1 MSVST
6 FDTTKTNLEDL
17 LKDIQTGKMQ
27 LPDFQRGWVWDDNR
41 ILSLLA
47 SLSVSFPIGAVM
59 LLETGGK
66 GVNFKPRPVEGSE
79 EHIVQKEPEILIL
92 DGQQRFTSLYQALM
106 LSKPVKTKD
115 AKNKPIKRWYYFD
128 MKKVLTNG
136 TDREDAILSI
146 PGDKVVRTFGRELVL
161 DLTGPNSE
169 YENDLFPVNKVFES
183 ATWRNAYQDFWD
195 YDKEKIKL
203 FNAFEQ
209 EIIKRFE
216 KYLIPVI
223 ELKKATPKEAVC
235 LVFEKVNT
243 GGVSLTVFELLTA
256 SFAAENYQLRD
267 DWRERQKRLKGNHQ
281 VLRSIQSDDFL
292 QVISL
297 LVTQTRRRDAIN
309 RGDSAEK
316 IPGISCKRRDILRL
330 EVNDYKEW
338 ADKVEEGFIKAAR
351 FLHTQNIFRAKDLPY
366 RTQLV
371 PLAAILIDLDE
382 IGQTEGARNKIARW
396 YWCGV
401 LGELYGGAIESRF
414 ARDLPEVASYVRG
427 DADEEPITIRD
438 ANFAANRLL
447 TLRTRNSAAYKGIYA
462 LLMRSGCLDF
472 RTGET
477 IETQTFF
484 DDAIDIHH
492 IFPQKWCKTQEIGAG
507 FYNSIINKTAISA
520 RTNRKIGGNA
530 PSKYLETLEE
540 NAEIDRVRMIEILES
555 HGIDGNLLYSDHFW
569 HFFEGRG
576 EALLQHIENAMD
588 KPIARDPDVFRSSAP
603 EEIFEDEEWDEN
615 TWTAQ
620 EELPEMLEI
629 EQDNLIKTEDQFHQ
643 AMINVYETA
652 KLECNYNASYFL
664 RMVSEHGG
672 LEAAKRLLATTEP
685 SEGFTTL
692 WVNRRLDLTVEAH
705 VIKPDYQQLF
715 TTDEIAIAEQRLID
729 VEYKFDA

>member
-1 MSVST
+1 
-6 FDTTKTNLEDL
+6 
-17 LKDIQTGKMQ
+17 
-27 LPDFQRGWVWDDNR
+27 
-41 ILSLLA
+41 
-47 SLSVSFPIGAVM
+47 
-59 LLETGGK
+59 
-66 GVNFKPRPVEGSE
+66 
-79 EHIVQKEPEILIL
+79 
-92 DGQQRFTSLYQALM
+92 
-106 LSKPVKTKD
+106 
-115 AKNKPIKRWYYFD
+115 
-128 MKKVLTNG
+128 
-136 TDREDAILSI
+136 
-146 PGDKVVRTFGRELVL
+146 
-161 DLTGPNSE
+161 
-169 YENDLFPVNKVFES
+169 
-183 ATWRNAYQDFWD
+183 
-195 YDKEKIKL
+195 
-203 FNAFEQ
+203 
-209 EIIKRFE
+209 
-216 KYLIPVI
+216 
-223 ELKKATPKEAVC
+223 
-235 LVFEKVNT
+235 
-243 GGVSLTVFELLTA
+243 VSLTVFELLTA